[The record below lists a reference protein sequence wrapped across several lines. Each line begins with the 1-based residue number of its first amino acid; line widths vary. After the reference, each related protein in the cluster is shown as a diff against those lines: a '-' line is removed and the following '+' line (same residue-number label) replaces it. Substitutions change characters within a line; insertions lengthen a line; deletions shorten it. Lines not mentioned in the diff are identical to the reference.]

1 MANDKANHITG
12 LSLDAPRGDA
22 RLDLRDLYVFQSP
35 HDPERTAL
43 ILTAN
48 PDGGA
53 LHPDAVYRVAIDNDG
68 DLRNDIAFNFVFSE
82 QVAGRDGPRQKVD
95 VYLALGSTA
104 RVYAAAGSRIFGD
117 VEVSCDGTP
126 HV

>member
-68 DLRNDIAFNFVFSE
+68 DLRNDIAFE
-82 QVAGRDGPRQKVD
+82 ADTIREAGFDHHYRLREIDGPEQHAEALMHFLAVPRQTAED
-95 VYLALGSTA
+95 IAALDHLFS
-104 RVYAAAGSRIFGD
+104 D
-117 VEVSCDGTP
+117 
-126 HV
+126 